1 MSAITQEVQKH
12 WRVIRPLFVIQS
24 EVDYDRAVDRLNRLL
39 DEVGTNEQHPL
50 YELLDTLGTL
60 IHAYEEAHY
69 PMPESSGVE
78 MLRFFMDDQGLSTP
92 DLPEL
97 GTADIVSEILE
108 EKLELTIAQIRAL
121 AKRFHVSPAV
131 FL

>member
-12 WRVIRPLFVIQS
+12 WRAIRSLFVIQS
-24 EVDYDRAVDRLNRLL
+24 EADYDRAVDRLNQLV
-39 DEVGTNEQHPL
+39 DEVGTSEQHPL
-50 YELLDTLGTL
+50 SELLDTLGTL
-60 IHAYEEAHY
+60 IHAYEETHY
-69 PMPESSGVE
+69 LMPESSGVE
-78 MLRFFMDDQGLSTP
+78 MLHFFMEEHELSIS

-97 GTADIVSEILE
+97 GTAAVVSEILE
-108 EKLELTIAQIRAL
+108 GKRELSISQIRAL